1 MDRYCVR
8 EEMCQDR
15 TVTANRDYCKIK
27 RTAVR
32 LALWPK
38 LLSAHRF
45 LGRYRRSLFTIRETI
60 RPPARLFS
68 HDYKVD

>member
-45 LGRYRRSLFTIRETI
+45 LGRRPRSLFGIRETVQSI
-60 RPPARLFS
+60 TRIFPN
-68 HDYKVD
+68 DYSEL